1 MKQSRFDDRLDGILV
16 RAAIR
21 LQERMEL
28 AYSRGR
34 LSEFLMRT
42 GLAAGLGDV
51 AHKGSLLEV
60 QDHAAVLLAQK
71 IREAR
76 RKGYLKDYLAS
87 IQMEELLFTPV
98 PDRTERTRPVL
109 QGDSEAEDPHHDG
122 ATVIQLAAFR

>member
-1 MKQSRFDDRLDGILV
+1 MKQSRFDERLDGILV

-34 LSEFLMRT
+34 LPEFLMRI
-42 GLAAGLGDV
+42 GLAAGLGDI
-51 AHKGSLLEV
+51 ARKGSLLEV

-76 RKGYLKDYLAS
+76 RKGYLKDYLA
-87 IQMEELLFTPV
+87 TPV
-98 PDRTERTRPVL
+98 PKRTERTRTVL

>member
-1 MKQSRFDDRLDGILV
+1 MKQSRFDERLDGILV

-34 LSEFLMRT
+34 LPEFLMRI
-42 GLAAGLGDV
+42 GLAAGLGDI
-51 AHKGSLLEV
+51 ARKGSLLEV
-60 QDHAAVLLAQK
+60 QDHAAVLRAQT

-76 RKGYLKDYLAS
+76 RKGYLKDDRAS
-87 IQMEELLFTPV
+87 IQREELLFTPD
-98 PDRTERTRPVL
+98 PKRTERTRTVL